1 MAGPEEDVIDR
12 MLNEYLANQITT
24 TPPFTGASSGTGSR
38 FDQIDPQL
46 LRDFGYQAPRFGV
59 GPRQGPATGAQ
70 QEAFN
75 RAILGDD
82 PRALQ
87 DYQLATPETLSRYTG
102 VSLDEGPTPGR
113 AIRDLTFLPDAIKN
127 NPELGPDAVTRIL
140 QDNYRAAG
148 VDFPLDFDW
157 NVRNDP
163 TMDNQYIF
171 NDPATGKV
179 RPVNPPGMNLE
190 DIKAFS
196 TPLAAEILPAIATM
210 ALTKNVPAGIMAEA
224 GGHYLWRRANLN
236 DQKEKGYIP
245 DNYPVDA
252 QAMKDAGWVALFGT
266 GAASAYKLYRFL
278 NKLDSPAVP
287 LDKEAFMEAYENLER
302 EGIVDPRML
311 TSPQVI
317 MAGGGEDVSAMGLE
331 AFLRNQA
338 GKGDNK
344 YGRLLS
350 QKYRDQEEKFVTI
363 VDNLVNDFGISR
375 EQADAMTSQYLRKE
389 SGEEIQTVVR
399 TDISQMQEPFEQEIA
414 NLTNQADK
422 ILTDL
427 TAGRVTPEE
436 AGLAIR
442 NTAVTAK
449 ALNRERFDTAFE
461 DAYKMAGFKGSA
473 KPFDYTSLIPMIDRA
488 IKKES
493 ERALP
498 NTKLIGELNMMKGQ
512 IDTSPNG
519 KFSFDAFTKDLRA
532 LQSEIN
538 RLANVGGDYGEL
550 IPLRDEFIEIR
561 RNALQNKNPKA
572 LEKYDEAD
580 ALFKANR
587 TEFDN
592 DIIQR
597 ITATQQNSKDLFRAG
612 DREAYN
618 GLMTVLRNNVD
629 TSYLNKLIDDP
640 ENTGAFYGIRD
651 GLRGDFYSKV
661 VDDTNLDG
669 LLRPKGGNQYNRWM
683 QQNETLLKRFFNE
696 DELAEFTSPENFI
709 NTFNDRIKQQELLV
723 DAVANSNTLR
733 RVVKSDTPET
743 IFDST
748 WSKDNITPTMELK
761 EVLERQGREDLLD
774 QYRAYIANDLIKGT
788 SSKSR
793 LVLGENTFNG
803 QKLIDYANNY
813 NDQLTEWY
821 GASFVGGLKTI
832 GERLR
837 SFDDISVAE
846 MSMPRKLLFQALNQ
860 GARTYVGLF
869 TTAGRMLTTLKI
881 AKFGLEQSRF
891 LNLLTNPEELANA
904 ISRAPSYNHPLTKL
918 IIRATGREGLEA
930 YTDDETPRAPVTT
943 EGLMMMGPGAQQDED
958 IVEALYNRG
967 GHVMKT
973 LTVPLKYGFKG

>member
-1 MAGPEEDVIDR
+1 VAGPQDNIVDQILDD
-12 MLNEYLANQITT
+12 YLANQAKPEIV
-24 TPPFTGASSGTGSR
+24 PFTGASSGTGSK
-38 FDQIDPQL
+38 FDPINQQILSDY
-46 LRDFGYQAPRFGV
+46 GYQRQFI
-59 GPRQGPATGAQ
+59 GPRGGQNIGAQ
-70 QEAFN
+70 QDAFN
-75 RAILGDD
+75 RAILADD

-87 DYQLATPETLSRYTG
+87 NYQLADPETLSQYTG
-102 VSLDEGPTPGR
+102 VDLEQGPTPGR
-113 AIRDLTFLPDAIKN
+113 AIRDLTFLPDAIKLD
-127 NPELGPDAVTRIL
+127 PEKGPDSVTRIL
-140 QDNYRAAG
+140 QDNYREAG
-148 VDFPLDFDW
+148 VDFPPDFDW
-157 NVRNDP
+157 NVRTDP
-163 TMDNQYIF
+163 TMDNQFIF
-171 NDPATGKV
+171 NDPVTGSV

-196 TPLAAEILPAIATM
+196 TPLAAEILPAIGTM
-210 ALTKNVPAGIMAEA
+210 ALTKNVPASIVAEA
-224 GGHYLWRRANLN
+224 GGHYLWRKNNLEF
-236 DQKEKGYIP
+236 QKEKGYIP

-252 QAMKDAGWVALFGT
+252 QAMKDAGWVAAFGT
-266 GAASAYKLYRFL
+266 GAAGAYKLYRFL

-287 LDKEAFMEAYENLER
+287 LDKEAFMEAYEGLQK
-302 EGIVDPRML
+302 EGIVDPNML

-389 SGEEIQTVVR
+389 SGEDIQTVVR
-399 TDISQMQEPFEQEIA
+399 TDISELQEPFEQEIA
-414 NLTNQADK
+414 NLSTQADN

-427 TAGRVTPEE
+427 TAGRVSPQE

-449 ALNRERFDTAFE
+449 ALNRSKFDEAFE
-461 DAYKMAGFKGSA
+461 DAYKMAGFKGNA
-473 KPFDYTSLIPMIDRA
+473 KPFDYSSLVPLLDRA
-488 IKKES
+488 MKKEG

-498 NTKLIGELNMMKGQ
+498 NTNLMGTFNLIKGQ
-512 IDTSPNG
+512 IDSARNA
-519 KFSFDAFTKDLRA
+519 KFSFDSFTKDLRSI
-532 LQSEIN
+532 QGEIN
-538 RLANVGGDYGEL
+538 KLANMGGEYGEL
-550 IPLRDEFIEIR
+550 VTLRDELVEIR
-561 RNALQNKNPKA
+561 KNALQNKNPKA
-572 LEKYDEAD
+572 LERYQEGEE
-580 ALFKANR
+580 LFKQNR
-587 TEFDN
+587 AEFDN

-597 ITATQQNSKDLFRAG
+597 ITATQQSSSDLFKMG
-612 DREAYN
+612 DKEAFN
-618 GLMTVLRNNVD
+618 SLVTVLRNNVD
-629 TSYLNKLIDDP
+629 TSYLNKIIDDP

-661 VDDTNLDG
+661 VNDTNPDG

-683 QQNETLLKRFFNE
+683 GENETLLKRFFNE

-709 NTFNDRIKQQELLV
+709 NRFNDNIKQQELLKE
-723 DAVANSNTLR
+723 AVANNNTLR
-733 RVVKSDTPET
+733 GVVKSDTPET

-761 EVLERQGREDLLD
+761 EVLERQGRTDLLD
-774 QYRAYIANDLIKGT
+774 NYKAYIANNLIKNT

-793 LVLGENTFNG
+793 LVLGEKTFNG
-803 QKLIDYANNY
+803 QKLIDYAENY

-821 GASFVGGLKTI
+821 GRPFVNGLTKI
-832 GERLR
+832 GQKLR

-904 ISRAPSYNHPLTKL
+904 ISRAPTYNHPLTKL
-918 IIRATGREGLEA
+918 IVRATGREGMEA
-930 YTDDETPRAPVTT
+930 YTDDETPRSPVTT
-943 EGLMMMGPGAQQDED
+943 EGLMMLGPGAQQDE
-958 IVEALYNRG
+958 EALKTLYNRG

-973 LTVPLKYGFKG
+973 LTVPLKYGFSK